1 MDFVPLLV
9 IGALLKKAVDF
20 LKYLSAKDWNG
31 VVTQV
36 VVWLVGI
43 GLVWLLSASDFAN
56 GVQIGGLD
64 LGNLNAASIVLVGL
78 SLSSTASFVGQDLLK
93 ALDNS
98 QTARTPELL
107 SGSSKTPPEV

>member
-1 MDFVPLLV
+1 MEFVPIIV

-20 LKYLSAKDWNG
+20 LKYLRAKDWNG
-31 VVTQV
+31 VATQL
-36 VVWLVGI
+36 VVWIVGV

-78 SLSSTASFVGQDLLK
+78 SLSSTASFLGQDLIK
-93 ALDNS
+93 ALDNTQS
-98 QTARTPELL
+98 ASTPNLL
-107 SGSSKTPPEV
+107 DGENQPPQ